1 MRVGT
6 HVLALHGNAL
16 CPGVIV
22 RVPDPHSSNPAH
34 RKRGLIRLND
44 GTEFESSLHPD
55 FVTVDDR
62 KDQP

>member
-16 CPGVIV
+16 RPGVIV
-22 RVPDPHSSNPAH
+22 RAPDPHSTHPDH
-34 RKRGLIRLND
+34 RKFGLIRLND

-55 FVTVDDR
+55 FVTVDER
-62 KDQP
+62 KERP